1 MLSKYNNLLIMKDN
15 INILTIVTWVLLL
28 SSLSVLLND
37 FREFDFKQFE
47 NFQNWAKAANK
58 NESWFTSKN
67 ALQWSYY
74 VISAGLFFWRG
85 YLIYGFSYFLSILKE
100 IENGNYF
107 SDTNIKH
114 FKKIGNIFIWYT
126 INVLVLRFLL
136 AATKGSTFNF
146 FNELKAEFT
155 FLIPA
160 GLAFY
165 IFAEMFKRAKKAE
178 DENELTI

>member
-1 MLSKYNNLLIMKDN
+1 MKEN
-15 INILTIVTWVLLL
+15 TNILTIITWVVLL
-28 SSLSVLLND
+28 SAVSVLLND
-37 FREFDFKQFE
+37 MREFDFNQFKS
-47 NFQNWAKAANK
+47 FQNWTKTADI

-67 ALQWSYY
+67 AIQWSYY
-74 VISAGLFFWRG
+74 AISAGLFFWRG

-107 SDTNIKH
+107 SNNNIKY
-114 FKKIGNIFIWYT
+114 FKKIGNIFIQYT
-126 INVLVLRFLL
+126 ISVLILRFLL
-136 AATKGSTFNF
+136 AAIGESTFNF

-165 IFAEMFKRAKKAE
+165 ILAEIFKRGKQAE
-178 DENELTI
+178 EENELTI

>member
-1 MLSKYNNLLIMKDN
+1 MKDN
-15 INILTIVTWVLLL
+15 TNILTIITWGILL
-28 SSLSVLLND
+28 SSVSVLLND
-37 FREFDFKQFE
+37 MREFDFNQFQE
-47 NFQNWAKAANK
+47 FQNWAKTANK
-58 NESWFTSKN
+58 TESWFISQN
-67 ALQWSYY
+67 AIKWSYY
-74 VISAGLFFWRG
+74 VISTGLFFWRG

-107 SDTNIKH
+107 SDKNIKY

-126 INVLVLRFLL
+126 ISVLVLRFLL
-136 AATKGSTFNF
+136 AVSNGSTFNF

-165 IFAEMFKRAKKAE
+165 ILAEIFKRAKDAE
-178 DENELTI
+178 DENKLTI

>member
-1 MLSKYNNLLIMKDN
+1 MKDN
-15 INILTIVTWVLLL
+15 TNILTIITWVLLL
-28 SSLSVLLND
+28 SSVSVLLND
-37 FREFDFKQFE
+37 MREFDFNQFKE
-47 NFQNWAKAANK
+47 FQNWAKTANK

-67 ALQWSYY
+67 AIKWSYY
-74 VISAGLFFWRG
+74 AISAGLFFWRG

-100 IENGNYF
+100 IENENYF
-107 SDTNIKH
+107 SDKIIKY

-136 AATKGSTFNF
+136 AATNTSTFNF

-155 FLIPA
+155 FLIPG

-165 IFAEMFKRAKKAE
+165 ILAEIFERAKNAE
-178 DENELTI
+178 EENELTI

>member
-1 MLSKYNNLLIMKDN
+1 MKDN
-15 INILTIVTWVLLL
+15 TQILIIITWVILL
-28 SSLSVLLND
+28 SSVSILLND
-37 FREFDFKQFE
+37 MREFDFNQFKE
-47 NFQNWAKAANK
+47 FQNWAKTANK

-67 ALQWSYY
+67 AIKWSYY
-74 VISAGLFFWRG
+74 AINAGLFFWRG

-107 SDTNIKH
+107 SDKNISY

-136 AATKGSTFNF
+136 AAIGESTFNF
-146 FNELKAEFT
+146 FNELKSEFT

-165 IFAEMFKRAKKAE
+165 ILAEIFRRAKSAE
-178 DENELTI
+178 DENKLTI

>member
-1 MLSKYNNLLIMKDN
+1 MKDN
-15 INILTIVTWVLLL
+15 TTVLTVITYVVLLSAISIL
-28 SSLSVLLND
+28 IND
-37 FREFDFKQFE
+37 IREFDFQQFKE
-47 NFQNWAKAANK
+47 FQNWAKTADK

-67 ALQWSYY
+67 AIEWSYY
-74 VISAGLFFWRG
+74 TISAGLFFWRG

-100 IENGNYF
+100 IESGNYF
-107 SDTNIKH
+107 SDKNIKY

-136 AATKGSTFNF
+136 AAINKSTFNF
-146 FNELKAEFT
+146 FNELKVEFT

-165 IFAEMFKRAKKAE
+165 ILAEIFKRGKEAE
-178 DENELTI
+178 EDNELTI

>member
-1 MLSKYNNLLIMKDN
+1 MKDN
-15 INILTIVTWVLLL
+15 TNILIIITWGVLLA
-28 SSLSVLLND
+28 SVSVLLND
-37 FREFDFKQFE
+37 MREFDFNQFKE
-47 NFQNWAKAANK
+47 FQNWVKTANK

-67 ALQWSYY
+67 AIQWSYY
-74 VISAGLFFWRG
+74 AISAGLFFWRG

-107 SDTNIKH
+107 SDNNIKY

-126 INVLVLRFLL
+126 VNVLILRFLL
-136 AATKGSTFNF
+136 AAMGKSTFNF

-155 FLIPA
+155 FLIPV
-160 GLAFY
+160 GLAFF
-165 IFAEMFKRAKKAE
+165 ILAEIFKRAKDTE